1 MNTKPE
7 TEIVPVLD
15 QTVQEI
21 PCTLELPPQEAD
33 KIDDI
38 IVDEQEEKWAEG
50 DRTAEDNKLE
60 KDLKMEALTK
70 EFYAIGEEIMRLNN
84 WGELKVTMGQ
94 PVEKSEDDFVD
105 ELVQLPQDMLHNVLK
120 KLSMKA
126 FKQLSE
132 VEQNQLKQQA
142 ATEIEQEAKKEKR
155 KAIKL
160 KKKIKKIKETK
171 NIFVKGPYHKS
182 KR

>member
-7 TEIVPVLD
+7 TEIVTELAQPLL
-15 QTVQEI
+15 QGQPVQEI
-21 PCTLELPPQEAD
+21 RCTSEQPAADVATQE
-33 KIDDI
+33 
-38 IVDEQEEKWAEG
+38 VSS
-50 DRTAEDNKLE
+50 E

-182 KR
+182 RR